1 MNFDDMQK
9 AWQSQDP
16 GAKMTIDVDALLKEV
31 RRNHQQ
37 FAATIFLRDVREV
50 SVCALMML
58 FFLAWGLWWQWWSF
72 YLLPFCCFFVGA
84 FFLVDRRIQN
94 RRQPLKSESLRAC
107 VENSLAQVDH
117 QIWLLKN
124 IFWWYLLPVLIGVGA
139 VAATVVWH
147 GRTAGMKTMMGLAAV
162 YVVVYG
168 LVY

>member
-1 MNFDDMQK
+1 MNFDDLQK

-37 FAATIFLRDVREV
+37 FVATIFLRDVRAV

-72 YLLPFCCFFVGA
+72 YLLSLCCFFVGA

-107 VENSLAQVDH
+107 VENSLA
-117 QIWLLKN
+117 
-124 IFWWYLLPVLIGVGA
+124 
-139 VAATVVWH
+139 
-147 GRTAGMKTMMGLAAV
+147 
-162 YVVVYG
+162 
-168 LVY
+168 